1 MEMIR
6 KARRFEMVDEMGI
19 VRELTVTVEH
29 EPGILVEVA
38 VPRYIDE
45 NGNYKE
51 FIGQYVS
58 RDTKHRR
65 VDISQIKGKECGK

>member
-6 KARRFEMVDEMGI
+6 KARKFEMIDEMGI
-19 VRELTVTVEH
+19 VREFTVTVEH

-51 FIGQYVS
+51 FIGQYVPK
-58 RDTKHRR
+58 DAKHRR

>member
-6 KARRFEMVDEMGI
+6 KARKFEMVDETGI
-19 VRELTVTVEH
+19 IRELTVTVEH

-58 RDTKHRR
+58 QDTKHRR
-65 VDISQIKGKECGK
+65 VDISQIKGKECGR

>member
-45 NGNYKE
+45 NGTYKE
-51 FIGQYVS
+51 FIGLYVPK
-58 RDTKHRR
+58 DTKHRR

>member
-6 KARRFEMVDEMGI
+6 KARKFEMVDETGI
-19 VRELTVTVEH
+19 IRELTVTVEH

-51 FIGQYVS
+51 FSG
-58 RDTKHRR
+58 
-65 VDISQIKGKECGK
+65 

>member
-6 KARRFEMVDEMGI
+6 KARRFEMIYETSI
-19 VRELTVTVEH
+19 VREFTITLEH

-51 FIGQYVS
+51 FIGQYVP

-65 VDISQIKGKECGK
+65 VDISQIKGKECGR